1 MSTALTVVSLAVV
14 ALLLARDWGHRRV
27 TLFPLIRPLLGVF
40 IVPFVAPGWNASG
53 NGLYLELGALVL
65 GVAIGMLT
73 FAFIR
78 VSVDE
83 DGQAWTDA
91 GYPYAAIWIGFT
103 ALRLLFVYGVEHWF
117 THSVGVFL
125 IDNHINVNAF
135 AYSIIILFLAPVVSN
150 RLCILVSSRM
160 KKAAGRSAR
169 QPAGAL

>member
-14 ALLLARDWGHRRV
+14 ALLLA
-27 TLFPLIRPLLGVF
+27 
-40 IVPFVAPGWNASG
+40 
-53 NGLYLELGALVL
+53 
-65 GVAIGMLT
+65 

-83 DGQAWTDA
+83 NGQAWTDA